1 MDSHLFSF
9 NSNRIFGK
17 IALLSFQVKWM
28 YQFLLMSYFAK
39 AFRINRYGYNINT
52 QGTWFPFEK
61 VQSASHFNEWQQ
73 KQLQ

>member
-1 MDSHLFSF
+1 
-9 NSNRIFGK
+9 
-17 IALLSFQVKWM
+17 
-28 YQFLLMSYFAK
+28 MSYFAK
-39 AFRINRYGYNINT
+39 AFRIIRYGYNINT